1 MTRRPVTWSLAVRLY
16 GKPYPK
22 TRQSIGWSRR
32 GQGSPGSVGETVALV
47 TYRLNMRNINGVGQD
62 TPSARYSINSM
73 ILLLFVFQI
82 LSARNLLY
90 NARYRHHWAGR
101 FRASGRIYFCRR
113 LAVTGQEAPAG
124 LTHIRPRVRLQ
135 S

>member
-1 MTRRPVTWSLAVRLY
+1 MTRGPVTWSLAVRLH

-22 TRQSIGWSRR
+22 TRQFIGWRR
-32 GQGSPGSVGETVALV
+32 EDKALRAVGETVALV

-124 LTHIRPRVRLQ
+124 LTRIRE
-135 S
+135 